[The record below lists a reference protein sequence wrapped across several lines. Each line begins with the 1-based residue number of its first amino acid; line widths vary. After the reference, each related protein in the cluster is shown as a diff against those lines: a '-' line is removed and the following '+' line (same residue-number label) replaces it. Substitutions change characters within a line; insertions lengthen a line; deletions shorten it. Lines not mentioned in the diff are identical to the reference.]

1 MAKKS
6 RPAKRIV
13 LIGMALVLR
22 ISESSKFGVQE
33 ALNLAVDEHSAT
45 DFDPAAN
52 VEKDHVGSSLTSR
65 LPGVSSKLIQ
75 SHTTQGVRAAWSAL
89 LVYARLGMLAKG
101 KLLIE
106 PKLRDSTPASLLMCA
121 AIAGDVLSI
130 QRILA
135 EGTVF
140 VDDIN
145 EAGETALMHAAVGGS
160 VDALQAR
167 SHPPT

>member
-22 ISESSKFGVQE
+22 ISESSKFGVQD

-45 DFDPAAN
+45 DLDPAAN

-65 LPGVSSKLIQ
+65 LPGVLSSNLIQ

-140 VDDIN
+140 VDDMN

-160 VDALQAR
+160 VDALQA
-167 SHPPT
+167 